1 MEEPETTPERAAER
15 RAATLARLAQE
26 RAAQLERVKARTAG
40 TVSAIPGKTAQR
52 FVYSTDPRL
61 AAALR
66 VKRERQRD
74 EQANRQVAWQL
85 SGPRFTPYSGG
96 RRRRAEAPVTAAVRT
111 VQPARA
117 VPTTPAPQSFTQ
129 VMVTVGAD
137 RKWFATGA
145 NV

>member
-1 MEEPETTPERAAER
+1 VDEPETSPERAAEL

-26 RAAQLERVKARTAG
+26 RAAQLERVRARTAG
-40 TVSAIPGKTAQR
+40 TAKDIPGKTAQR

-61 AAALR
+61 AGALR
-66 VKRERQRD
+66 IKRERQRD
-74 EQANRQVAWQL
+74 EQANRRVAWQL

-137 RKWFATGA
+137 RKWFAAGA

>member
-1 MEEPETTPERAAER
+1 MEEPETSPERAAER

-26 RAAQLERVKARTAG
+26 RAAQLERVRARTAG
-40 TVSAIPGKTAQR
+40 TVSAIPGKTAHR

-61 AAALR
+61 AGALR
-66 VKRERQRD
+66 VKRERERD
-74 EQANRQVAWQL
+74 ERANRQAAYVL

-96 RRRRAEAPVTAAVRT
+96 KRKRADAPVTAAVRT

-129 VMVTVGAD
+129 VMDTVGAN

-145 NV
+145 NI

>member
-1 MEEPETTPERAAER
+1 MEEPDTSPERAAER
-15 RAATLARLAQE
+15 KAATLARLAQE

-40 TVSAIPGKTAQR
+40 TASGIPGKTAHR

-61 AAALR
+61 AGALR

-74 EQANRQVAWQL
+74 ERANRQVAWQL

-96 RRRRAEAPVTAAVRT
+96 RRKRADAQVTAAVRT
-111 VQPARA
+111 IQPARA
-117 VPTTPAPQSFTQ
+117 VPMAPAPQSFTQ
-129 VMVTVGAD
+129 VMDTVGAD

-145 NV
+145 NQ